1 MQKTDW
7 KSTRLMAIACAFALA
22 FSMMALVACGSSGA
36 SSAASSAAS
45 DASASASEA
54 SESASAESAA
64 SESASAESAASEAAS
79 SESAEAAEP
88 AEAKTQSGTV
98 TTSLDMTGYEAGK
111 VVRAWVPVPTN
122 GDYQVISD
130 EAIVAD
136 GATKAEMTEDELGNK
151 MAYIEWDAS
160 VDPAARKAD
169 VSFHAVRTE
178 ALRPDLSAES
188 GEIPAEISEKYLG
201 SSKMVATEDPAVV
214 ALAEEIT
221 AGKTTCVDK
230 AQAIYDWIYDNMER
244 DNDVVGCG
252 DGDVCRLIT
261 EDQRAGKCTD
271 IGSVFI
277 ALCRASGVPANEMFG
292 IRMNADDI
300 TGNQHC
306 WVEFYAPG
314 VGWVPVDIA
323 DVLKAVLND
332 KLEKDSAEA
341 LEKKEYYWGQWDEK
355 RVEYSQGRD
364 LTLEPAQAGEA
375 LNDFGYPYA
384 EVDGEVIDF
393 YKPEEFVYSIAFAA
407 DDASEAA
414 APAAAPAE
422 AKTQSGTVTTS
433 LDMTKYDQGKVVRA
447 WVPMPTNGD
456 YQVIADEAIV
466 ADGAT
471 KAEITEDGLGNKMA
485 YIEWDASVD
494 PAVRKAD
501 VSFHAVRTEALR
513 PEIKEEGEVPADI
526 AKTYL
531 GSSKM
536 VAADDPEVV
545 ALAQEITKDQT
556 TFEGKARA
564 VYDWIYDN
572 MERDNDVVGCGDGD
586 VCRLITEDQRAGKCT
601 DIGSVFIALC
611 RASGVPANEMFGI
624 RMNADD
630 ITGNQHC
637 WVEFYAPGVGWV
649 PVDIADVLKA
659 VLNDKLEKD
668 SAEALEKKEYYWGQ
682 WDEKRVEYSQG
693 RDLTLEPAQAGEAL
707 NDFGY
712 PYAEVDGEVIDF
724 YKPEEFVYSVSF
736 VTDAAAEAAAY
747 ASTIEVKDTN
757 IEKQNISADD
767 LMKAIEG
774 KDDSVVILDL
784 RNADDVKASTIE
796 GAIPASMQKAVEEG
810 DFTNAVANLAFALK
824 GATGSETGA
833 DKKIV
838 LVCYTGNKYAQ
849 AATDALK
856 AMGADMANVFTLEG
870 GAKGWAEAG
879 KPMA

>member
-160 VDPAARKAD
+160 VDPAVRKAD

-314 VGWVPVDIA
+314 IGWVPVDIA

-332 KLEKDSAEA
+332 QLDKASAEA
-341 LEKKEYYWGQWDEK
+341 LEKKDYYWGQWDEK

-364 LTLEPAQAGEA
+364 LVLSPAQDGAE

-384 EVDGEVIDF
+384 EVDGEAIDF
-393 YKPEEFVYSIAFAA
+393 YKPAEFI
-407 DDASEAA
+407 
-414 APAAAPAE
+414 
-422 AKTQSGTVTTS
+422 
-433 LDMTKYDQGKVVRA
+433 
-447 WVPMPTNGD
+447 
-456 YQVIADEAIV
+456 
-466 ADGAT
+466 
-471 KAEITEDGLGNKMA
+471 
-485 YIEWDASVD
+485 
-494 PAVRKAD
+494 
-501 VSFHAVRTEALR
+501 
-513 PEIKEEGEVPADI
+513 
-526 AKTYL
+526 
-531 GSSKM
+531 
-536 VAADDPEVV
+536 
-545 ALAQEITKDQT
+545 
-556 TFEGKARA
+556 
-564 VYDWIYDN
+564 
-572 MERDNDVVGCGDGD
+572 
-586 VCRLITEDQRAGKCT
+586 
-601 DIGSVFIALC
+601 
-611 RASGVPANEMFGI
+611 
-624 RMNADD
+624 
-630 ITGNQHC
+630 
-637 WVEFYAPGVGWV
+637 
-649 PVDIADVLKA
+649 
-659 VLNDKLEKD
+659 
-668 SAEALEKKEYYWGQ
+668 
-682 WDEKRVEYSQG
+682 
-693 RDLTLEPAQAGEAL
+693 
-707 NDFGY
+707 
-712 PYAEVDGEVIDF
+712 
-724 YKPEEFVYSVSF
+724 YSVAF

-747 ASTIEVKDTN
+747 ASTIEVKDTD

-767 LMKAIEG
+767 LLSIVEG

-810 DFTNAVANLAFALK
+810 DYTDAVKNLAFALK

-833 DKKIV
+833 DKQIV

-849 AATDALK
+849 AATDALN
-856 AMGADMANVFTLEG
+856 AMGADLSKVFTLEG

-879 KPMA
+879 MPMIP